1 MVRDEVLERGFQ
13 KQCVELLEAMGYEA
27 RDAAMREGGTSGVL
41 FESILREFLEKRT
54 FWHDGQ
60 QYAFSS
66 ENIAR
71 AIAELDV
78 SLQGGLMGANEA
90 ITEKLLHGKSYE
102 ENLHGTYRS
111 FTLSYIDFEQP
122 QNNIYH
128 VIRELSV
135 QDGALRRPDIVLYVN
150 GIPLVV
156 IELKSAI
163 KSMDAAIAQLITAQR
178 EVPKL
183 FKYAQLC
190 IAGNIHG
197 GKYGTIETGEQF
209 YGEWREEDEQ
219 RESALR
225 SLVCGR
231 EVCAFDRLLFGLL
244 SKDRLLYIIKN
255 FVFFEKGKGKTYKK
269 VCRHQQFFA
278 IEAILKRVETRV
290 EGVRCG
296 GVVWHTQGSGKSL
309 TMALLAKLILDRYLE
324 HGRVVIITDRRELD
338 SQITDTFKR
347 VGMDVKHADSGE
359 KLQRLLEGKTRL
371 ITTLVHKFDNQFSQA
386 LDSPD
391 VFVFVDEA
399 HRTQN
404 GELNEKMRETLGRA
418 CYIAF
423 TGTPLLKDEKKR
435 FFEDSF
441 DRFGALIHRY
451 SIDDAIKDGAVLPL
465 LYENRLASQEVDAQK
480 LREGFESIAHD
491 MSAQQREELE
501 KDWATKEKVHSTQ
514 GRLEAIAQD
523 IKQHFRATLSKGFRA
538 MLAART
544 RYDALRYHEIFASDE
559 SEDRLRSACVITGDG
574 QDNLNGELG
583 RRIFEMWKKQWE
595 SVGSSEGYIAQVK
608 ERFASD
614 DEEGEGIDILIVVD
628 KLLTGF
634 DEPKASVLYLDKR
647 LERHNLLQAI
657 ARVNR
662 IYAGKSCGLIIDYE
676 GLLENLKTTLA
687 RYKEAGEEMGLA
699 SYECLAGYDEK
710 DLQGVLLPIEEE
722 IDRLKEYEENLEA
735 IFVGVKYKEDI
746 EGYMQVLED
755 EAVRKRFKDGLRA
768 FASALNLALSA
779 KRYLQAIDLAHY
791 KRGLGFYESV
801 RVAMRER
808 YEREDNLDAYN
819 EVMRHLLDRC
829 IQTTGVRK
837 IVEAVDIL
845 GLPKR
850 QEDAEEICKNLEAC
864 VDGYRELDPVF
875 YGDISERIQ
884 KILQDYEAKRISQA
898 QKLEKLQELRELEQA
913 RVSVCA
919 RQMYDYLRQNLRDMD
934 ERRAAEEVKYL
945 EELYEACKMKPNWWE
960 SREQKNQLGREIVNR
975 SLAHTDGSH
984 QRLTDEIWEIWR
996 GLR

>member
-1 MVRDEVLERGFQ
+1 MGVMSAEGGFQ

-27 RDAAMREGGTSGVL
+27 RDASAREGGASGVL
-41 FESILREFLEKRT
+41 FESVLREFLEKRT
-54 FWHDGQ
+54 FWHDGR
-60 QYAFSS
+60 QYAFSP
-66 ENIAR
+66 ENITR

-128 VIRELSV
+128 VVRELSV

-163 KSMDAAIAQLITAQR
+163 RSMDAAVAQLITAQR
-178 EVPKL
+178 EIPKL
-183 FKYAQLC
+183 FCYAQLC

-197 GKYGTIETGEQF
+197 GKYGTIGTGEQF
-209 YGEWREEDEQ
+209 YGEWREEDER
-219 RESALR
+219 RESVLR
-225 SLVCGR
+225 SLVHGR
-231 EVCAFDRLLFGLL
+231 EVCAFDKLLFGLL

-269 VCRHQQFFA
+269 VCRHQQFSA

-290 EGVRCG
+290 EGTRCG

-338 SQITDTFKR
+338 SQITDTFRR
-347 VGMDVKHADSGE
+347 VGMDVKHADSGA
-359 KLQRLLEGKTRL
+359 RLKELLGSGIRL

-404 GELNEKMRETLGRA
+404 GELNEKMREVLGRA

-423 TGTPLLKDEKKR
+423 TGTPLLKDEKKK

-441 DRFGALIHRY
+441 DRFGVLIHRY
-451 SIDDAIKDGAVLPL
+451 SIDDAVRDGAVLPL
-465 LYENRLASQEVDAQK
+465 LYENRLASQEVDAER
-480 LREGFESIAHD
+480 LREGFEDMARG

-501 KDWATKEKVHSTQ
+501 RGWATKEKVHSTQ

-523 IKQHFRATLSKGFRA
+523 IKRHFRGTLSKGFRA

-544 RYDALRYHEIFASDE
+544 RYDALRYHEIFARDE
-559 SEDRLRSACVITGDG
+559 SEDRLRSACVITGDN
-574 QDNLNGELG
+574 QDALRGEPW
-583 RRIFEMWKKQWE
+583 RSISEMWNRQWE
-595 SVGSSEGYIAQVK
+595 SVGSPEGYIAQAK

-614 DEEGEGIDILIVVD
+614 DEEGEAIDILIVVD

-634 DEPKASVLYLDKR
+634 DEPRASVLYLDKR

-662 IYAGKSCGLIIDYE
+662 VYAGKSCGLIIDYE

-699 SYECLAGYDEK
+699 GYECLAGYDEK

-722 IDRLKEYEENLEA
+722 IDRLKEYEENLQA
-735 IFVGVKYKEDI
+735 VFVGVKHKEDI

-755 EAVRKRFKDGLRA
+755 EGERKRFKDGLRA

-779 KRYLQAIDLAHY
+779 KKYLQGIDLAHY
-791 KRGLGFYESV
+791 KERLEFYEEL
-801 RVAMRER
+801 RAAMRAR

-819 EVMRHLLDRC
+819 ESMRHLLDRC

-845 GLPKR
+845 GLPKQ

-884 KILQDYEAKRISQA
+884 KILQDYEAKRISEA

-919 RQMYDYLRQNLRDMD
+919 RQMYDYLRQNLRGMD
-934 ERRAAEEVKYL
+934 ERRVAEEAKYL
-945 EELYEACKMKPNWWE
+945 EGLYEVCKKKPNWWE
-960 SREQKNQLGREIVNR
+960 SEEQKNQLSKRIVAR
-975 SLAHTDGSH
+975 LFEHIDGLH
-984 QRLTDEIWEIWR
+984 KRLTDGIWEIWR